1 MKKVSNI
8 ILWIFGIGVT
18 LCVLA
23 GGLSLLGFIVAMCIG
38 GETAT
43 SMCVFI
49 HKEYFPWVIKFTSI
63 FTGFGLL
70 GMYLTRKKSLTIA
83 ADAKANEPAEEK
95 TEK

>member
-8 ILWIFGIGVT
+8 ILWIFGVGVT
-18 LCVLA
+18 VCVLA

-43 SMCVFI
+43 EMCVFI

-63 FTGFGLL
+63 FTGIGLI
-70 GMYLTRKKSLTIA
+70 GMYLSKMKSLTLSSA
-83 ADAKANEPAEEK
+83 SKAEEK
-95 TEK
+95 SEK

>member
-18 LCVLA
+18 VCVLA

-43 SMCVFI
+43 EMCVFI

-63 FTGFGLL
+63 FTGIGLI
-70 GMYLTRKKSLTIA
+70 GMYLSKMKSLTVS
-83 ADAKANEPAEEK
+83 ADKKTEEK
-95 TEK
+95 SEK